1 MDRRKRYLQR
11 RNQDCIVSLRNS
23 NGGVRRKNQFSICR
37 KQFSGKSRFSFHKRE
52 IDSATSSVVADG
64 FCQDKTLLFA
74 RFLNKIDF
82 FKLCC
87 LQLSVLE
94 FRLNGNFSTK
104 DLSINM
110 SINVQIYSFFVKKC
124 HFCLEISKSKNIV

>member
-11 RNQDCIVSLRNS
+11 RNQDCIVSLWNS
-23 NGGVRRKNQFSICR
+23 NGGVRRKNQFS
-37 KQFSGKSRFSFHKRE
+37 FHKRE
-52 IDSATSSVVADG
+52 IDSATPSVVADG

-94 FRLNGNFSTK
+94 FRLSGNFSTK

-110 SINVQIYSFFVKKC
+110 SINVQIYSFFVKKMS
-124 HFCLEISKSKNIV
+124 FLS